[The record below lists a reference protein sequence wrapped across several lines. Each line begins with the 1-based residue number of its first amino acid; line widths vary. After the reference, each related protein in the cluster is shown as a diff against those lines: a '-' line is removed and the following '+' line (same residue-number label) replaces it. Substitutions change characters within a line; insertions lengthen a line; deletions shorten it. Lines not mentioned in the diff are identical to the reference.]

1 MSRMDQPRQFISRLL
16 TSRAVA
22 RLGKHEVG
30 AIAAVF
36 VAAAL
41 LLMFG
46 SIAEEVMEGETHKLD
61 RAVLMSFRTPGN
73 PADLVGP
80 DWFEEMVRDVTALGS
95 YAFVI
100 IIVTAATGYLLLKR
114 KYSLALLLLAAEVG
128 GMLIS
133 SLLKEL
139 FDRPR
144 PDLEHAA
151 RVFTASFPSG
161 HATLSAVTFLTLGAL
176 LTRVTADRKSKL
188 YFMATAIVL
197 TIMVGLSRLYLG
209 VHYPSDILAGWCI
222 GSAWAVLC
230 WGGALWLQRKGSV
243 EQPAGGAKRSADTAS
258 SNRKASD
265 G

>member
-1 MSRMDQPRQFISRLL
+1 MRDPRTFVSRLL
-16 TSRAVA
+16 NSRAVT

-41 LLMFG
+41 LLLFG
-46 SIAEEVMEGETHKLD
+46 SLAEEVMEGETHKLD
-61 RAVLMSFRTPGN
+61 RAVLLWFRTPGH
-73 PADLVGP
+73 PANLLGP

-100 IIVTAATGYLLLKR
+100 IIVTAAAGYLLLKR
-114 KYSLALLLLAAEVG
+114 KYGLALLLLAAEGG

-133 SLLKEL
+133 SLLKEW

-176 LTRVTADRKSKL
+176 LTRVTADRKSKI
-188 YFMATAIVL
+188 YFMAVAIVL
-197 TIMVGLSRLYLG
+197 TILVGLSRLYLG

-230 WGGALWLQRKGSV
+230 WGGALWLQRRGSV
-243 EQPAGGAKRSADTAS
+243 EQPDRSARRSADTAS
-258 SNRKASD
+258 SDRRESA

>member
-1 MSRMDQPRQFISRLL
+1 MAKHALLISRLL

-22 RLGKHEVG
+22 RLGRHEVG
-30 AIAAVF
+30 AIVAVF
-36 VAAAL
+36 VAAGL
-41 LLMFG
+41 LLLFG
-46 SIAEEVMEGETHKLD
+46 GIAEEVVEGDTNRLD
-61 RAVLMSFRTPGN
+61 RAVLMSFRTAGN
-73 PADLVGP
+73 PADLIGP

-100 IIVTAATGYLLLKR
+100 IIVTAATGYLLLMR
-114 KYSLALLLLAAEVG
+114 KFGLALLLLAAEAG
-128 GMLIS
+128 GMLFS
-133 SLLKEL
+133 TLLKEL

-176 LTRVTADRKSKL
+176 LTRVTADRKAKL

-197 TIMVGLSRLYLG
+197 TLLVGLSRLYLG
-209 VHYPSDILAGWCI
+209 VHYPSDILAGWCV

-230 WGGALWLQRKGSV
+230 WGGALWLQRRGDV
-243 EQPAGGAKRSADTAS
+243 ERPTKQTS
-258 SNRKASD
+258 
-265 G
+265 

>member
-1 MSRMDQPRQFISRLL
+1 MAKPRQFISRLL

-22 RLGKHEVG
+22 RLGKHEIG
-30 AIAAVF
+30 AIVAVF

-41 LLMFG
+41 ILLFG
-46 SIAEEVMEGETHKLD
+46 SIAEEVVEGDTHRLD
-61 RAVLMSFRTPGN
+61 RAVLMAFRAPGN
-73 PADLVGP
+73 PADLIGP

-100 IIVTAATGYLLLKR
+100 ITVTAAVGYLLLMR
-114 KYSLALLLLAAEVG
+114 KYGLALLLLAAEAG

-133 SLLKEL
+133 TLLKQL

-176 LTRVTADRKSKL
+176 LTRVTSDRKSKL

-197 TIMVGLSRLYLG
+197 TVLVGLSRLYLG
-209 VHYPSDILAGWCI
+209 VHYPSDILAGWCV

-230 WGGALWLQRKGSV
+230 WGGALWLQRRGNV
-243 EQPAGGAKRSADTAS
+243 ERPSRTPSAHAPS
-258 SNRKASD
+258 
-265 G
+265 

>member
-1 MSRMDQPRQFISRLL
+1 MDAPREFASRLMHHR
-16 TSRAVA
+16 TVA
-22 RLGKHEVG
+22 RLGKHGVG
-30 AIAAVF
+30 AIATALIAAV
-36 VAAAL
+36 L
-41 LLMFG
+41 LLLFG
-46 SIAEEVMEGETHKLD
+46 SLAEEVMEGETHKLD

-73 PADLVGP
+73 PTDLIGP

-100 IIVTAATGYLLLKR
+100 IIVTAAVGYLLLKR
-114 KYSLALLLLAAEVG
+114 KFGLALLLLAAEGG

-133 SLLKEL
+133 TLLKEF

-176 LTRVTADRKSKL
+176 LTRVTAERKSKI
-188 YFMATAIVL
+188 YVMTTAIIL

-222 GSAWAVLC
+222 GSAWAALC
-230 WGGALWLQRKGSV
+230 WGGALWLQRRGDV
-243 EQPAGGAKRSADTAS
+243 EQPR
-258 SNRKASD
+258 
-265 G
+265 